1 MAIVKDLEVLLVAK
15 KESFFQGVK
24 SEMEKT
30 SWPTK
35 EELFKYTVIV
45 VSIVIFFLVFF
56 YALDLGITALKNL
69 LIG

>member
-1 MAIVKDLEVLLVAK
+1 MAK

-45 VSIVIFFLVFF
+45 VATVVFFLVFF
-56 YALDLGITALKNL
+56 YALDLGIGRIIE
-69 LIG
+69 LIK